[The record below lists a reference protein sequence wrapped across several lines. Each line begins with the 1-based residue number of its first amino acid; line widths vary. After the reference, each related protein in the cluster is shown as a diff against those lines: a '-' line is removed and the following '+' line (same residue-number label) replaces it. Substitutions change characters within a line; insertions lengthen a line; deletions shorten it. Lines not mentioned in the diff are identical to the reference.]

1 MLATYLFVSLKKT
14 PFNSWNSLN
23 LIPFYI
29 YTLSLLHNYKL
40 PKNIVLFSDLTI
52 FIPIW
57 INISQIWIYCNSI
70 IYYGVA
76 KLRNRNL
83 ELPWYRSIKFFCV
96 DVCRRLFF
104 CVKAHNEFTESD
116 GIRKQNGK
124 WTFVNSPRSTHLDH
138 YFFKSMFEQTFKV
151 FDMDDTIITL
161 NHIIT
166 FVIWYDEHLEH
177 EFDTS
182 KEGIQLLLSAIYE
195 ENNYLREIRDSCK
208 LDLVIKEKQLQ
219 KQTEYWTCGRGLTQ
233 TNEMFFQTLLTVKL

>member
-104 CVKAHNEFTESD
+104 TIKHIMSLQSLMALGSKM
-116 GIRKQNGK
+116 GNG
-124 WTFVNSPRSTHLDH
+124 HLWIVPGVP
-138 YFFKSMFEQTFKV
+138 TL
-151 FDMDDTIITL
+151 IITSL
-161 NHIIT
+161 KACLSKPLR
-166 FVIWYDEHLEH
+166 FSIWM
-177 EFDTS
+177 
-182 KEGIQLLLSAIYE
+182 
-195 ENNYLREIRDSCK
+195 
-208 LDLVIKEKQLQ
+208 
-219 KQTEYWTCGRGLTQ
+219 TQ
-233 TNEMFFQTLLTVKL
+233 S

>member
-83 ELPWYRSIKFFCV
+83 ELPWY
-96 DVCRRLFF
+96 
-104 CVKAHNEFTESD
+104 
-116 GIRKQNGK
+116 
-124 WTFVNSPRSTHLDH
+124 
-138 YFFKSMFEQTFKV
+138 
-151 FDMDDTIITL
+151 
-161 NHIIT
+161 
-166 FVIWYDEHLEH
+166 LEH

-208 LDLVIKEKQLQ
+208 LDLVIKEKQLK